1 MKKALIVTLVF
12 DNYGTRLQSY
22 ALCKVLSKFG
32 VEPHVLN
39 LEPTWGNKGSSIS
52 RVRIFKQILTSY
64 GWRAIPKLF
73 DWFLW
78 MVEVRL
84 IIRKNKNL
92 AERYNQRK
100 ELFKSIIA
108 QIPYTESECTCDEL
122 RNRVKL
128 FDDYDY
134 YIVGS
139 DQVWNGIKVGN
150 PDIFMLDFLKNR
162 KKGVAYAA
170 SFGMTTF
177 PEHMKGDYEKYIN
190 NFSALLVR
198 EKEAVEICRAMGR
211 PDAKLVLDPTLLLQ
225 KSDYSEIRN
234 SENKLVT
241 RPYLL
246 VYSLNNSLKIY
257 WEAYKLA
264 KANGL
269 ELVVLK
275 RSICPPD
282 ISRLKDAEELF
293 AVSPAGFLNLI
304 DGADCIVTNSYHALL
319 FSVNFHKLF
328 YLYLDNSDEENSRL
342 TTITDMFGLTANV
355 FMETEPLPHF
365 LPLID
370 YDKVDVAL
378 SSERAK
384 SIDLFMKAL
393 KNN

>member
-1 MKKALIVTLVF
+1 MKKALIITLVF

-22 ALCKVLSKFG
+22 ALCKVLSNIG
-32 VEPHVLN
+32 IEPHVLN

-52 RVRIFKQILTSY
+52 RVRIFKQILKSY
-64 GWRAIPKLF
+64 GWRSIPKLF

-78 MVEVRL
+78 MIEIRL
-84 IIRKNKNL
+84 IGRKNKNF
-92 AERYNQRK
+92 AELYNQRK
-100 ELFKSIIA
+100 ELFKSFIA
-108 QIPYTESECTCDEL
+108 QIPYTETECTCDEL
-122 RNRVKL
+122 RNGVKV

-150 PDIFMLDFLKNR
+150 PDIFMLDFLNNA
-162 KKGVAYAA
+162 KKGIAYAA

-177 PEHMKGDYEKYIN
+177 SGHMKADYERYIN
-190 NFSALLVR
+190 NFSSILVR
-198 EKEAVEICRAMGR
+198 EKEAVEICRTMGR

-225 KSDYSEIRN
+225 KSDYSEVRN
-234 SENKLVT
+234 SENKLIT

-257 WEAYKLA
+257 REAYKLA

-275 RSICPPD
+275 RSMCPPN

-304 DGADCIVTNSYHALL
+304 DCAECIVTNSYHALL
-319 FSVNFHKLF
+319 FSINFHKLF

-342 TTITDMFGLTANV
+342 TTITDKFGLMANV
-355 FMETEPLPHF
+355 FMETGSLPQE
-365 LPLID
+365 LPVID
-370 YDKVDVAL
+370 YDMVDFTL
-378 SSERAK
+378 SSERKK
-384 SIDLFMKAL
+384 SNDLLMTAL